1 VLPGSCSQAQR
12 NRGERGN
19 RRNPRGATTVWIGCS
34 VGGGCRLDRHYA
46 TPLQRRS
53 GAYAGAT
60 LGRQTRPVMRIIVIV
75 ALIAV
80 VAALFTALVFL
91 YRDRG
96 RGNRVVAALAIRVL
110 LSMALIA
117 FLVFSWW
124 MGWIAPGGL

>member
-1 VLPGSCSQAQR
+1 
-12 NRGERGN
+12 
-19 RRNPRGATTVWIGCS
+19 
-34 VGGGCRLDRHYA
+34 
-46 TPLQRRS
+46 
-53 GAYAGAT
+53 
-60 LGRQTRPVMRIIVIV
+60 MRAIVIL
-75 ALIAV
+75 ALVAV

-96 RGNRVVAALAIRVL
+96 HGNRVVAALAVRVV